1 VTRLANKVAMVTGG
15 ARGLG
20 AAQCRMF
27 AREGAKIAIADIDIP
42 AAEALAAD
50 IANAGGIAKVYKLD
64 VTDEAA
70 WDRVVAKVVADFG
83 GLDVL
88 VNNAGIGRIASVEDC
103 TFAEWR
109 AVMSVNLDGVF
120 LGTRAGIRAM
130 KSRGGGSIINM
141 SSIYGIVG
149 DAVTAAYNASK
160 GGVRN
165 FTKSAALHCAKSGY
179 AIRVNSI
186 HPSFI
191 LTDMVTGAA
200 ASLPDPA
207 AFLAELI
214 ARHPIGKLCEPDDVA
229 YAALYL
235 ASDETRNQTGIEI
248 VVDGGYIAQ

>member
-1 VTRLANKVAMVTGG
+1 MARLANKVALVTGG

-20 AAQCRMF
+20 AAQCKLF
-27 AREGAKIAIADIDIP
+27 AREGAKIAIADIDL
-42 AAEALAAD
+42 AAADALAAE
-50 IANAGGIAKVYKLD
+50 INAAGGAAKVYKLD

-70 WDRVVAKVVADFG
+70 WDSVVGAVVKDFG

-109 AVMSVNLDGVF
+109 EVMSINLDGVF

-130 KSRGGGSIINM
+130 KARGGSIINM

-149 DAVTAAYNASK
+149 SELTAAYNASK

-165 FTKSAALHCAKSGY
+165 FTKSAALHCAKGGY
-179 AIRVNSI
+179 GIRVNSI

-191 LTDMVTGAA
+191 MTDMVIGAA
-200 ASLPDPA
+200 SKLPDPEG
-207 AFLAELI
+207 FLKELI